1 MPKCMSALVSRVAHI
16 RITRNTRF
24 SPYMYT
30 AWRSHKHSRRME
42 SLSSVGSVAAAP
54 PAERLAERPHVVLL
68 ASPGAG
74 HLIPLA
80 ELARRL
86 VELHGFAATVVTFT
100 NFSAPE
106 LLACLPASVATAA
119 LPAVQIDDLPA
130 TARNG
135 GVLVE
140 LSRRSLPNIRALVR
154 SISNSSTAPLAA
166 LVPDFFCSS
175 ALPIAV
181 ELGVPGYLFVPSSLA
196 YVAFTRHI
204 VELNQGA
211 APGEYR
217 DLVVP
222 LELPG
227 GVSLCGAD
235 LPDPEHQLYPQLVEW
250 GRSYCLA
257 DGVLVNTFYEMEPA
271 TVEAFKQLAVPEQ
284 GSCAFFFPP
293 VFPVGPFVR
302 QTDRHEPTAGALSPC
317 LEWLD
322 RQPAG
327 SVVYVAFG
335 SGGALSVEQTA
346 ELAAGLEASGQRFLW
361 VVRMPSTDV
370 GRCGAG
376 GDDPLA
382 WLPEGFL
389 ARTSGRGLAVAA
401 WAPQVRVLVH
411 PATAAFVSHCG
422 WNSTLE
428 SVGCGVPMLAWPL
441 YAEQRMNAVLLE
453 EKLGMALRVPPAR
466 EDGRCLVTRHEIAKA
481 VKELVEG
488 GQKVRRR
495 VEDLQKAAARAW
507 LPEGTSR
514 RALEQVAVK
523 WKAALGTAK

>member
-1 MPKCMSALVSRVAHI
+1 
-16 RITRNTRF
+16 
-24 SPYMYT
+24 
-30 AWRSHKHSRRME
+30 ME

-271 TVEAFKQLAVPEQ
+271 TVEAFKQLA
-284 GSCAFFFPP
+284 
-293 VFPVGPFVR
+293 
-302 QTDRHEPTAGALSPC
+302 
-317 LEWLD
+317 
-322 RQPAG
+322 
-327 SVVYVAFG
+327 
-335 SGGALSVEQTA
+335 
-346 ELAAGLEASGQRFLW
+346 
-361 VVRMPSTDV
+361 
-370 GRCGAG
+370 
-376 GDDPLA
+376 
-382 WLPEGFL
+382 
-389 ARTSGRGLAVAA
+389 
-401 WAPQVRVLVH
+401 
-411 PATAAFVSHCG
+411 
-422 WNSTLE
+422 

>member
-1 MPKCMSALVSRVAHI
+1 MA
-16 RITRNTRF
+16 
-24 SPYMYT
+24 
-30 AWRSHKHSRRME
+30 
-42 SLSSVGSVAAAP
+42 SLSSMGSASAAAAP
-54 PAERLAERPHVVLL
+54 PAERLAARPHVILL

-86 VELHGFAATVVTFT
+86 VELHGFAATIVTFT

-106 LLACLPASVATAA
+106 LLACLPASVATVA
-119 LPAVQIDDLPA
+119 LPAVQMDDLPK
-130 TARNG
+130 NG

-140 LSRRSLPNIRALVR
+140 LTRRSLPNIRALVR
-154 SISNSSTAPLAA
+154 SISNSTSTAPLAA
-166 LVPDFFCSS
+166 LVADFMCST
-175 ALPIAV
+175 ALPIAA
-181 ELGVPGYLFVPSSLA
+181 ELGVPGYLFVPSNLA
-196 YVAFTRHI
+196 HVALTRYVI
-204 VELNQGA
+204 EINEGV

-217 DLVVP
+217 DLAVP

-227 GVSLCGAD
+227 GVSLRHAD
-235 LPDPEHQLYPQLVEW
+235 LPDGYRSKHEGYVQTVEW
-250 GRSYCLA
+250 SRCHCLG

-284 GSCAFFFPP
+284 GSGAFFFPP
-293 VFPVGPFVR
+293 VFPVGPSVR
-302 QTDRHEPTAGALSPC
+302 RPDRHEPTAGEFSPC

-335 SGGALSVEQTA
+335 SRGALSVEQTA
-346 ELAAGLEASGQRFLW
+346 ELAAGLETSGQRFLW
-361 VVRMPSTDV
+361 VVRMPST
-370 GRCGAG
+370 AG

-401 WAPQVRVLVH
+401 WAPQVRVLAH

-441 YAEQRMNAVLLE
+441 YAEQRMNALLLE
-453 EKLGMALRVPPAR
+453 QNLGMALRVPPSR

-481 VKELVEG
+481 VKELMEG
-488 GQKVRRR
+488 DQKVRRR
-495 VEDLQKAAARAW
+495 AEDLQKAAARAW
-507 LPEGTSR
+507 LPEGPSR
-514 RALEQVAVK
+514 RALEEVAVK

>member
-1 MPKCMSALVSRVAHI
+1 M
-16 RITRNTRF
+16 
-24 SPYMYT
+24 YM
-30 AWRSHKHSRRME
+30 ACRSHKHSRRMA
-42 SLSSVGSVAAAP
+42 SLSSMGSAAAAP

-86 VELHGFAATVVTFT
+86 VELHGFAATIVTFS
-100 NFSAPE
+100 NFSAPDQ
-106 LLACLPASVATAA
+106 LACLPASVATAA

-130 TARNG
+130 DACNG

-140 LSRRSLPNIRALVR
+140 LTRRSLPNIRALVR

-166 LVPDFFCSS
+166 LVPDFLCSS
-175 ALPIAV
+175 VLPIAA
-181 ELGVPGYLFVPSSLA
+181 ELGVPGYLFVPSNLTH
-196 YVAFTRHI
+196 VAFTRHI
-204 VELNQGA
+204 VELNEGA

-235 LPDPEHQLYPQLVEW
+235 LPEHQVYAQIVES

-257 DGVLVNTFYEMEPA
+257 DGLLVNTFYEMELSTA
-271 TVEAFKQLAVPEQ
+271 EAFKRLAVPEQ
-284 GSCAFFFPP
+284 GSGAFFFPP
-293 VFPVGPFVR
+293 VFPVGPSVR
-302 QTDRHEPTAGALSPC
+302 RPDNYETTAGAFSPC

-327 SVVYVAFG
+327 SVVYVSFG

-346 ELAAGLEASGQRFLW
+346 ELAAGLEASGQGFLW
-361 VVRMPSTDV
+361 VVRMPSTD
-370 GRCGAG
+370 GGHCGAG

-401 WAPQVRVLVH
+401 WAPQVRVLAH

-488 GQKVRRR
+488 DQKVRRR
-495 VEDLQKAAARAW
+495 AEDLQKAAARAW
-507 LPEGTSR
+507 LPEGSSR
-514 RALEQVAVK
+514 RALEDVAVK

>member
-1 MPKCMSALVSRVAHI
+1 
-16 RITRNTRF
+16 
-24 SPYMYT
+24 
-30 AWRSHKHSRRME
+30 ME
-42 SLSSVGSVAAAP
+42 SSSSTGSAAAAP
-54 PAERLAERPHVVLL
+54 PAARLVARPHVVLL

-74 HLIPLA
+74 HLTPLA

-100 NFSAPE
+100 NFSAPDQ
-106 LLACLPASVATAA
+106 LACLPASVATAA

-130 TARNG
+130 DAGNG

-140 LSRRSLPNIRALVR
+140 LARRSLPNIRALVR
-154 SISNSSTAPLAA
+154 SISTSSTAPLAA

-175 ALPIAV
+175 ALPIAA
-181 ELGVPGYLFVPSSLA
+181 ELGIPGYLFFPSNLTF
-196 YVAFTRHI
+196 VAFMRHI
-204 VELNQGA
+204 VERNEGA

-222 LELPG
+222 VELPG

-235 LPDPEHQLYPQLVEW
+235 LPAHQLYGQLVEW

-271 TVEAFKQLAVPEQ
+271 AVEAFRQLAVPEQ
-284 GSCAFFFPP
+284 GSGAFFFPP
-293 VFPVGPFVR
+293 VFPVGPSVR
-302 QTDRHEPTAGALSPC
+302 RPDRHEPTAGALSPC

-322 RQPAG
+322 LQPAG
-327 SVVYVAFG
+327 SVVYLSFG
-335 SGGALSVEQTA
+335 SGGELSVEQTA
-346 ELAAGLEASGQRFLW
+346 ELAAGLEGSGQRFLW
-361 VVRMPSTDV
+361 VVRTPTTEG

-389 ARTSGRGLAVAA
+389 ARMNGRGLAVAS
-401 WAPQVRVLVH
+401 WAPQVRVLAH

-428 SVGCGVPMLAWPL
+428 SVGCGVPMLAWPM
-441 YAEQRMNAVLLE
+441 YAEQRTNAVILE
-453 EKLGMALRVPPAR
+453 EKLGVALRMPSSLV
-466 EDGRCLVTRHEIAKA
+466 DDRCLVTRHEIAKA

-488 GQKVRRR
+488 GEKVRRR
-495 VEDLQKAAARAW
+495 VEDLQEAAARAW
-507 LPEGTSR
+507 SPEGPSR
-514 RALEQVAVK
+514 RALEEVAVK
-523 WKAALGTAK
+523 WKAALEADF